1 MKLTAKKL
9 KELIKEELQEAFR
22 DKYGQP
28 KSFGMTRGRMAHD
41 LYMRTDP
48 NYKPTDYG
56 DYEPDPDY
64 DEVAAQA
71 KALLA
76 VIDLVPEIVTDDPA
90 VAEKMKE
97 MAPQHADKIKIK

>member
-9 KELIKEELQEAFR
+9 KQLIKEELEEAYR
-22 DKYGQP
+22 DK
-28 KSFGMTRGRMAHD
+28 FGKPTFRGKTSPPMHQD

-97 MAPQHADKIKIK
+97 MAPQHANKIKLK